1 MTADWPDVPL
11 SQWMS
16 NAGAELVWTQ
26 GSHSPL
32 AITRTIT
39 PRCGN
44 MAYITSLRSHW
55 FDYASDELGP
65 NTLKGMIVRLA
76 GQVSGLMGLDRLS
89 LIGNEPIST
98 VLRTSAQNQ
107 ALLQSAETEY
117 ADYPDHWIGIRNL
130 LPSQHGDLIQSLIA
144 QDYVMVPTRVVYL
157 FDASHAP
164 LRPASHLV
172 RDRKLLKKSGLKPEV
187 VQSLDEADITH
198 MTRLYHEVYLKK
210 HSRLNAD
217 YLPQFFSDMLA
228 SGAMECLVLR
238 DDTRTIRSFAML
250 RCLGS
255 DLIAPAV
262 GHDVEQPEA
271 GHYRQ
276 LFAALSNY
284 VDQHKLRLNYS
295 SGAGD
300 YKRKRGGIGELEM
313 TAIKAP
319 INAPLSRR
327 MLAILARQCHKLTLE
342 MMIANGA

>member
-11 SQWMS
+11 SQWIS
-16 NAGAELVWTQ
+16 NAGAQLVWTL
-26 GSHSPL
+26 GLHEPL
-32 AITRTIT
+32 AITRTMT
-39 PRCGN
+39 PRCGD

-55 FDYASDELGP
+55 FDYAADELGP
-65 NTLKGMIVRLA
+65 DSLKGVIVRLA
-76 GQVSGLMGLDRLS
+76 GQVAGLMGIDRLS

-98 VLRTSAQNQ
+98 VLRTPAQNQ
-107 ALLQSAETEY
+107 VLLQTAETEHT
-117 ADYPDHWIGIRNL
+117 DYPDHWIGIRNL
-130 LPSQHGDLIQSLIA
+130 LPSRHSDLIQSLIA

-157 FDASHAP
+157 FDASHVP

-172 RDRKLLKKSGLKPEV
+172 RDRKLLKKSGLKDEV
-187 VQSLDEADITH
+187 VKGLDEADIKRVTK
-198 MTRLYHEVYLKK
+198 LYHDVYLNK
-210 HSRLNAD
+210 HSRLNAN
-217 YLPQFFSDMLA
+217 YRPQFFSDMLA

-238 DDTRTIRSFAML
+238 DDSAIIRSFAML
-250 RCLGS
+250 RRIGS

-262 GHDVEQPEA
+262 GHDIDQPEA

-319 INAPLSRR
+319 LNAAISRR
-327 MLAILARQCHKLTLE
+327 MLALLARQCDKLTLE